1 MVDAVKKGDSSAF
14 DGCVAVVGEAS
25 AETISAQDFILTF
38 LLLGVSTLVIVLRAV
53 RGKREGEG

>member
-1 MVDAVKKGDSSAF
+1 MDAVEKGDSSAF
-14 DGCVAVVGEAS
+14 DGCVAVVGDAS
-25 AETISAQDFILTF
+25 PETISAQDFILTF